1 MFSQYFSITI
11 FILKVLKDITLFPLD
26 NIHKYEAHEKEHT
39 LILGSKSRKNIE
51 VIYELIH
58 ELDITGIL
66 VSASKHQVPG
76 NMILVKPSMEQL
88 VHLGQ

>member
-26 NIHKYEAHEKEHT
+26 NIHKHEAHEKEHT
-39 LILGSKSRKNIE
+39 LILGSKSRKNIK

-58 ELDITGIL
+58 ELDITGIIKDINIY
-66 VSASKHQVPG
+66 SYRHWYTSQC
-76 NMILVKPSMEQL
+76 Q
-88 VHLGQ
+88 